1 MCFGGGGGGTISVP
15 NTAAYDQ
22 QLNAQISAMN
32 SAMQMGATT
41 MQAQLNDSLRAEQA
55 QLQQLRDV
63 QMERAETTA
72 AQAQRLANLIGP
84 PPPEENAEA
93 PKLNEKKKRTNKKA
107 LRISRPGQRTSASGT
122 GLNITGGN

>member
-1 MCFGGGGGGTISVP
+1 MCFGGGGSTIQVP

-32 SAMQMGATT
+32 SAMNMGATT
-41 MQAQLNDSLRAEQA
+41 MQAQLNDALRAEQS
-55 QLQQLRDV
+55 QLSQLRDI

-107 LRISRPGQRTSASGT
+107 LRISRGGSSTSAAGA
-122 GLNITGGN
+122 GLNITGV

>member
-1 MCFGGGGGGTISVP
+1 MCFGGGGSTISVP

-32 SAMQMGATT
+32 SAMNMGATT
-41 MQAQLNDSLRAEQA
+41 MQAQLNDALRAEQA
-55 QLQQLRDV
+55 QLSQLRDIEM
-63 QMERAETTA
+63 QRAETTA

-93 PKLNEKKKRTNKKA
+93 PKLNEKKARTNKKA
-107 LRISRPGQRTSASGT
+107 LRISRGGSSTSAAGA
-122 GLNITGGN
+122 GLNITGV